1 MKYYKIGLLA
11 AGLLLSG
18 CSSNI
23 QNSQS
28 NTNDSKNQKEEKF
41 SNVKYGSYD
50 RNVMD
55 VYLPAHRSPKTAFL
69 VNIHGGAWTQGDKKF
84 DNQLSEYLLS
94 QGIAVANLNYR
105 YANFTDTH
113 LPELLEDIDKVVKY
127 LSSHSR
133 EWNTRSTGFSI
144 SGGSSG
150 AHVSLMYAYTKNPQI
165 KTIIERCGPV
175 DFTDVETLEYIKML
189 NLFDAIDKMSGNKTE
204 WKSGGASPEAY
215 TKTSPVK
222 FINNIPTL
230 IIHGDKDEVVPIQ
243 QAYILEKALKAKGAT
258 HKLLVVPGAG
268 HQIEKLPQD
277 QQTVFTTMAEW
288 LEKYGTN

>member
-1 MKYYKIGLLA
+1 MAVLSLALLKVSCSTQNVERTKT
-11 AGLLLSG
+11 LSV
-18 CSSNI
+18 
-23 QNSQS
+23 
-28 NTNDSKNQKEEKF
+28 DRKEEKLTDI
-41 SNVKYGSYD
+41 SYGFHERS
-50 RNVMD
+50 VMD
-55 VYLPAHRSPKTAFL
+55 VYLPVDRSPKTAFV
-69 VNIHGGAWTQGDKKF
+69 VNIHGGAWVQGDKK
-84 DNQLSEYLLS
+84 DNTKLSEYLLS

-113 LPELLEDIDKVVKY
+113 LPELLEDIDNVVKY

-150 AHVSLMYAYTKNPQI
+150 AHVSLMYAYTKNKQI

-175 DFTDVETLEYIKML
+175 DFTDVQTLQYVKAA
-189 NLFDAIDKMSGNKTE
+189 NLFDVLDKMSGNKVV
-204 WKSGGASPEAY
+204 WNFGDPIPERY

-222 FINNIPTL
+222 FVNNIPTM

-243 QAYILEKALKAKGAT
+243 QAYLLEKALKAKSVT
-258 HKLLVVPGAG
+258 YKLVIVPGAG

-277 QQTVFTTMAEW
+277 QQTVFSSMEDW
-288 LEKYGTN
+288 LRKYGTN

>member
-18 CSSNI
+18 CSSHI

-28 NTNDSKNQKEEKF
+28 NTSDSKNQKEEKF

-55 VYLPAHRSPKTAFL
+55 VYLPAHRSRKTAFL

-113 LPELLEDIDKVVKY
+113 LPELLEDIDNVVKY

-150 AHVSLMYAYTKNPQI
+150 AHVSLMYAYTKNQQI

-175 DFTDVETLEYIKML
+175 DFTDVQTLQYVKAV
-189 NLFDAIDKMSGNKTE
+189 NLFDVLDKMSGNKVV
-204 WKSGGASPEAY
+204 WNFGDPIPERY

-222 FINNIPTL
+222 FVNNIPTM

-243 QAYILEKALKAKGAT
+243 QAYLLEKALKAKAVT
-258 HKLLVVPGAG
+258 YKLVIVPGAG

-277 QQTVFTTMAEW
+277 QQTVFTSMADW
-288 LEKYGTN
+288 LRKYGTN